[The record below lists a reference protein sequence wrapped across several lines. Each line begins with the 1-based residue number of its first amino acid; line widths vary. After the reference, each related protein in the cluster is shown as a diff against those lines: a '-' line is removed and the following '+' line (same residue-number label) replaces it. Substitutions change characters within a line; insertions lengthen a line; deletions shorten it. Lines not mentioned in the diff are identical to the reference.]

1 MKKVKK
7 YICTKCR
14 SEYYSANNEIPHIVV
29 WTDGHVCIPQ
39 LYGEYEDKKI
49 EKVKLNKED
58 ELWTTWYN

>member
-39 LYGEYEDKKI
+39 LYGEYEYKKI
-49 EKVKLNKED
+49 EKVKLDKED